1 MLGLLGLLAALP
13 IISAWAGNNG
23 SDESRKEKMVK
34 SVSVIQP
41 ITGTWINLAYKDV
54 RNKYTNPQH
63 FDNTDPKLWTA
74 KVRELANMGIEY
86 LVFMEVANEGKA
98 YYPSKLMP
106 WVYNDKL
113 QSPVDA
119 ILDEAARH
127 DMKVFMST
135 GWAKDQDDNL
145 LDPAIRE
152 RQLQIM
158 EELAS
163 LYKNHKA
170 FYGWYLPVEDCI
182 CPIFAEHAV
191 QSVNTL
197 TEKAKSLTPGKKT
210 LISPYGI
217 GLSEFDHPDFEKQMA
232 KLKVDIIAY
241 QDEVGCVRDK
251 FTLPRL
257 KKNWQRMRDIHNRL
271 NIEMWANCETF
282 TWEEGTNDRQS
293 ALIPAAYPRLLSQQ
307 AAASAAGVDRIISF
321 MFGGIIEDPKS
332 SYQLGHPVWSNDL
345 YNNYMAWKEGD
356 IFWKLFEAALLE
368 ALGNSATPEMIGK
381 ADMKALADGRVAEE
395 DSGDSR
401 WVRFEKGHHEV
412 VIDLQKNTSL
422 RKVLV
427 RTLNYNQEKIGAP
440 LKVYVYT
447 SQDGQT
453 YNLASIKDA
462 PYFPNNKHDAW
473 IDGVFFENLDERAR
487 YVKIAF
493 DALENVYMEQVGS
506 FGEVER
512 DPGERVISIAYYALI
527 NINEYDRELVH
538 QHNAYWVNIN
548 ELPPLIFDHPQMVKQ
563 ARELMQQKASTE
575 PIGFNLLPKL
585 FTLSQLQSLYEAI
598 YGEQID
604 KRNFRKRIAEMD
616 YIEKTDK
623 IDKTG
628 SKRGAALYKFNEKA
642 YRKAPNFK
650 L

>member
-1 MLGLLGLLAALP
+1 MRQKKQMKMLGLLGLLAALP
-13 IISAWAGNNG
+13 IISACAGNKG
-23 SDESRKEKMVK
+23 SDESRKEKMVQ
-34 SVSVIQP
+34 SVSVVQP

-63 FDNTDPKLWTA
+63 FDNMDPKLWTA

-106 WVYNDKL
+106 WLYNDKL

-119 ILDEAARH
+119 ILDEAAKH
-127 DMKVFMST
+127 GMKVFMST

-145 LDPAIRE
+145 LDPVIKE

-170 FYGWYLPVEDCI
+170 FYGWYLPVEDCL

-191 QSVNTL
+191 QSVNAL
-197 TEKAKSLTPGKKT
+197 TEKAHSLTPGKKT

-293 ALIPAAYPRLLSQQ
+293 ALL
-307 AAASAAGVDRIISF
+307 D
-321 MFGGIIEDPKS
+321 
-332 SYQLGHPVWSNDL
+332 
-345 YNNYMAWKEGD
+345 
-356 IFWKLFEAALLE
+356 KLV
-368 ALGNSATPEMIGK
+368 NSAKSEMIGK
-381 ADMKALADGRVAEE
+381 VDMKALADGRVAEE

-422 RKVLV
+422 QKVLV

-453 YNLASIKDA
+453 YNLASIKDT

-473 IDGVFFENLDERAR
+473 IDAVLIDNLKEKTR
-487 YVKIAF
+487 YVKVAF
-493 DALENVYMEQVGS
+493 DALENVYMDEIFVN
-506 FGEVER
+506 
-512 DPGERVISIAYYALI
+512 PSI
-527 NINEYDRELVH
+527 R
-538 QHNAYWVNIN
+538 
-548 ELPPLIFDHPQMVKQ
+548 
-563 ARELMQQKASTE
+563 
-575 PIGFNLLPKL
+575 
-585 FTLSQLQSLYEAI
+585 
-598 YGEQID
+598 
-604 KRNFRKRIAEMD
+604 
-616 YIEKTDK
+616 
-623 IDKTG
+623 
-628 SKRGAALYKFNEKA
+628 
-642 YRKAPNFK
+642 
-650 L
+650 

>member
-1 MLGLLGLLAALP
+1 MWGLLGLLAALP
-13 IISAWAGNNG
+13 IISVWAGNNG

-197 TEKAKSLTPGKKT
+197 TEKAKSLTPRKKT

-293 ALIPAAYPRLLSQQ
+293 ALFRLLIPVCCHSRQRLLQ
-307 AAASAAGVDRIISF
+307 PVLIGLFRSCSVELLKIRSPPTNWGIRFGLMICTTIIWHGKKGTF
-321 MFGGIIEDPKS
+321 FGNCLKR
-332 SYQLGHPVWSNDL
+332 LC
-345 YNNYMAWKEGD
+345 
-356 IFWKLFEAALLE
+356 
-368 ALGNSATPEMIGK
+368 
-381 ADMKALADGRVAEE
+381 
-395 DSGDSR
+395 
-401 WVRFEKGHHEV
+401 
-412 VIDLQKNTSL
+412 L
-422 RKVLV
+422 RHWAIL
-427 RTLNYNQEKIGAP
+427 
-440 LKVYVYT
+440 
-447 SQDGQT
+447 
-453 YNLASIKDA
+453 
-462 PYFPNNKHDAW
+462 
-473 IDGVFFENLDERAR
+473 
-487 YVKIAF
+487 
-493 DALENVYMEQVGS
+493 
-506 FGEVER
+506 
-512 DPGERVISIAYYALI
+512 
-527 NINEYDRELVH
+527 
-538 QHNAYWVNIN
+538 
-548 ELPPLIFDHPQMVKQ
+548 LPPK
-563 ARELMQQKASTE
+563 
-575 PIGFNLLPKL
+575 
-585 FTLSQLQSLYEAI
+585 
-598 YGEQID
+598 
-604 KRNFRKRIAEMD
+604 
-616 YIEKTDK
+616 
-623 IDKTG
+623 
-628 SKRGAALYKFNEKA
+628 
-642 YRKAPNFK
+642 
-650 L
+650 